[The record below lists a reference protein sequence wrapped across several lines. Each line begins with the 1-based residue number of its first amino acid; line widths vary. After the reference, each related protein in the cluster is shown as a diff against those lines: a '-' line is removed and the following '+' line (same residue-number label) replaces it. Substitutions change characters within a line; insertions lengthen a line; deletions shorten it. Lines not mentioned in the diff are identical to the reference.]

1 MFIRFCSVQKRKA
14 GSMNIKEKENEVIDL
29 GFVNRLSSLPITT
42 REKEVLVHLAQGKT
56 NKQISQSLMLSPS
69 TVRNHISSIF
79 IKLKISNRSQAT
91 AIAIYSGLLNPVS
104 ENKKEEVKT
113 A

>member
-1 MFIRFCSVQKRKA
+1 
-14 GSMNIKEKENEVIDL
+14 MNIREKENEVIDL
-29 GFVNRLSSLPITT
+29 GFVNRLTDLPITN

-56 NKQISQSLMLSPS
+56 NKQISQCLTLSPS

-79 IKLKISNRSQAT
+79 TKLKISNRSQAT
-91 AIAIYSGLLNPVS
+91 AIAIYSGLLSSTN
-104 ENKKEEVKT
+104 ENKNDEEVKT

>member
-1 MFIRFCSVQKRKA
+1 MD
-14 GSMNIKEKENEVIDL
+14 IKEKNLLDL
-29 GFVNRLSSLPITT
+29 GFVNRMSDLPRELPITN
-42 REKEVLVHLAQGKT
+42 REKEILIHLAQGKT
-56 NKQISQSLMLSPS
+56 NKEISQLLVLSTS

-79 IKLKISNRSQAT
+79 TKLKISNRSQAT
-91 AIAIYSGLLNPVS
+91 AIAIYSGLLSSVI

>member
-1 MFIRFCSVQKRKA
+1 
-14 GSMNIKEKENEVIDL
+14 MNVKENEMKQSEVIDL
-29 GFVNRLSSLPITT
+29 GFVNRLPSLPITN
-42 REKEVLVHLAQGKT
+42 REREVLVHLAQGKT
-56 NKQISQSLMLSPS
+56 NKQISQVLMLSTS

-79 IKLKISNRSQAT
+79 TKLKISNRSQAT
-91 AIAIYSGLLNPVS
+91 AIAIYSGLLSSVV